1 MQGPRVGKN
10 QLQCVFLTNTES
22 RVQVSRTPFALNFC
36 HLSAKTRESVL
47 NALLQEVTA
56 SWTVDLFDV
65 PEWYLL
71 LLSAVLL
78 LRNARSKIIWNC
90 LICTCQLKIFFSF
103 PPPGI
108 IQFSWRINAHG
119 GVKPHGAVSIGK
131 PFPCVTK
138 YCHFS
143 VVPDCSH
150 SPVSQL
156 PEWFSRKDQTCD
168 KLNPRLSL
176 CLVLEN
182 YAFGRHPRGLW
193 LRALLALLW
202 CRTGVSERYP
212 SGRCSLHRCVPDK
225 PVCWTYRWSTAE
237 IVSQTREPGVYR
249 VWLEGEPTWLVQFLL
264 GIFRVEWHI
273 WTTTFCKET
282 LQFFILHIS
291 ELCWSCYADSNCNCK
306 FSACF
311 SLFLI
316 QWELCLCCA

>member
-1 MQGPRVGKN
+1 MPAEDI
-10 QLQCVFLTNTES
+10 FS
-22 RVQVSRTPFALNFC
+22 
-36 HLSAKTRESVL
+36 LSH
-47 NALLQEVTA
+47 
-56 SWTVDLFDV
+56 
-65 PEWYLL
+65 
-71 LLSAVLL
+71 
-78 LRNARSKIIWNC
+78 
-90 LICTCQLKIFFSF
+90 
-103 PPPGI
+103 PPGI

-212 SGRCSLHRCVPDK
+212 SGCCSLHRCVPDK

-237 IVSQTREPGVYR
+237 IVSQTWEPGVYR
-249 VWLEGEPTWLVQFLL
+249 V
-264 GIFRVEWHI
+264 
-273 WTTTFCKET
+273 
-282 LQFFILHIS
+282 
-291 ELCWSCYADSNCNCK
+291 
-306 FSACF
+306 
-311 SLFLI
+311 
-316 QWELCLCCA
+316 